1 MLDPSCTDE
10 PAGTRARIS
19 WTLRLYVAGQTPR
32 SVAAFENLRRVCDQ
46 HLAGCYE
53 LEVVDL
59 LVNPAIAREHQ
70 IVAIPTLV
78 RVLPMPVRKL
88 IGDLSDRQ
96 QLLAGLEILPG

>member
-1 MLDPSCTDE
+1 MLDPSRADE
-10 PAGTRARIS
+10 PGGTAAQIS

-32 SVAAFENLRRVCDQ
+32 SVAALENLRRVCDQ

-59 LVNPAIAREHQ
+59 LANPAVAREHQ

-78 RVLPMPVRKL
+78 RVLPMPLRKV
-88 IGDLSDRQ
+88 IGDLSDRRR
-96 QLLAGLEILPG
+96 LLAGLEIMAG